1 MVSIST
7 TRDTPSAFGLPGQAE
22 APAGAATG
30 AAAGAGAGACETGAT
45 GVFGAAAN
53 EGEFCASTVGA
64 LGAAGALGMVALGA
78 AALGAAALGVGRL
91 GAAAGEVAGTAAF
104 CDATGAGAGLGATAG
119 AAGVGATAGVGG
131 ISRSSKVVITVRSA
145 GAACAGEVEAIGTED
160 FCDRMAPNTATQT
173 RTIIAQAIA
182 ASRMAILPHA

>member
-1 MVSIST
+1 M
-7 TRDTPSAFGLPGQAE
+7 PGQAE

-78 AALGAAALGVGRL
+78 AALGAAALGVGALGVGRL

-173 RTIIAQAIA
+173 KTIIAQAIA